1 LAGTLREQ
9 GRALREHGGAL
20 REQGGAAR
28 EQGEQPRDQR
38 SACMHFLDLGLS
50 YLTYPRL
57 GSEKP
62 VYSTIARLI
71 FVTPLNSRFGIGIC
85 FASG

>member
-1 LAGTLREQ
+1 MRKQ
-9 GRALREHGGAL
+9 GRALREHKGAL

-50 YLTYPRL
+50 YLPSIRTRETRL
-57 GSEKP
+57 F
-62 VYSTIARLI
+62 YDCTFNFCDLA
-71 FVTPLNSRFGIGIC
+71 
-85 FASG
+85 